1 MPGARCT
8 RSLESE
14 KGRRCSPALFT
25 TSIPETPSIPR
36 TMVYGLLR
44 ALPGEPGFLAT
55 VISGIAST
63 DLDTS
68 VGVSGPHDFAVR
80 DPSAPKASPGW
91 MPVRRNFG
99 EGGKQALVSRRPTS
113 IASHPASVT
122 FAKHPSVG
130 WDAMDVRDD
139 LRFCKSEYFCERGL
153 TGPPHQMHGG

>member
-25 TSIPETPSIPR
+25 TSRPESPSIPR

-44 ALPGEPGFLAT
+44 DLPGVPGFLAT
-55 VISGIAST
+55 VAGVSA

-91 MPVRRNFG
+91 MPVRRSFG
-99 EGGKQALVSRRPTS
+99 EGEKRALVSRRPTS

-130 WDAMDVRDD
+130 WDTSDIGVICSSVNQNIFAGRA
-139 LRFCKSEYFCERGL
+139 
-153 TGPPHQMHGG
+153 